1 MQYKRVR
8 KIVNIEQL
16 KKKTVTL
23 VGVGALGSFIALL
36 FNLISLW
43 AITRM
48 RDDQLQAVKKIW
60 SRLNYVEVGM
70 SYHGMIPMPWEVEEV
85 EDYVR
90 DIKSFK
96 QEGNI
101 VYLPE
106 EGEKNASII
115 SHPPCYDLC
124 IRRI

>member
-1 MQYKRVR
+1 MP
-8 KIVNIEQL
+8 IEL
-16 KKKTVTL
+16 
-23 VGVGALGSFIALL
+23 ALFISFIALL

-48 RDDQLQAVKKIW
+48 RDDQLQVVKKIW

-106 EGEKNASII
+106 EGEKNA
-115 SHPPCYDLC
+115 
-124 IRRI
+124 